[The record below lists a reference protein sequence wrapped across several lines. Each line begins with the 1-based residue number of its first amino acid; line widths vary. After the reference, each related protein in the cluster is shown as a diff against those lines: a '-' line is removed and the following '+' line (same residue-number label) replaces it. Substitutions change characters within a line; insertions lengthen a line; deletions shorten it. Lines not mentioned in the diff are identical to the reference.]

1 MAFSGDLEHLSIVDV
16 IQLLHTSR
24 KSGSLVLTGRKGE
37 ISLAFHDGYI
47 VGAKHCDDA
56 TRIGS
61 ILTEAGIV
69 TQEIVDK
76 ALETQKNMGAQRK
89 PLVATMVESGLVNR
103 DDAYRGLQTLIE
115 MTIVEILTWKK
126 GSFALILEPVQICD
140 EYRYAPEFLKEDLFL
155 PTEHLLM
162 DALRIYDE
170 KCRDGLIRDEEE
182 ELPTPFEDSELFLPQ
197 ELSADDL
204 GLDDLGEIPRKA
216 PDVHAPLKD
225 QERRTGGVAGGF
237 EEALRQSTARLQQV
251 VSLPE
256 TALILL
262 ETLAKLF
269 PRTLTLVVRDNG
281 LIAER
286 SIGIVSPL
294 MDGPSQVMGFQLSA
308 PEGSLAREL
317 LDKKQLYYG
326 KGDDTV
332 LTKQLYG
339 VIGAPKHQ
347 ELFMMPLNVRGR
359 VVSFTYADFGELH
372 PLPVPVVAL
381 EVFANQA
388 ALALEN
394 ALLRRQQAGR
404 DR

>member
-69 TQEIVDK
+69 TQETVDK
-76 ALETQKNMGAQRK
+76 ALEMQKALGAKRK

-170 KCRDGLIRDEEE
+170 KCRDGLIHDEEE
-182 ELPTPFEDSELFLPQ
+182 EIPTPFEDNDLLGPQ

-204 GLDDLGEIPRKA
+204 GLDDLCELPRKVT
-216 PDVHAPLKD
+216 DVHAPLKD
-225 QERRTGGVAGGF
+225 QERRTGSAAGGF

-269 PRTLTLVVRDNG
+269 PRVLTLVVRDG
-281 LIAER
+281 ELIAER
-286 SIGIVSPL
+286 SIGIISPL
-294 MDGPSQVMGFQLSA
+294 MDGPSQVMGFRLSA
-308 PEGSLAREL
+308 AEGSFVRSM
-317 LDKKQLYYG
+317 LDKKQPYYG
-326 KGDDTV
+326 KADDTS
-332 LTKQLYG
+332 LKTQLYG
-339 VIGAPKHQ
+339 VVGAPSHP
-347 ELFMMPLNVRGR
+347 ELFMMPLNIRGR
-359 VVSFTYADFGELH
+359 VVSLTYADFGDLQ
-372 PLPVPVVAL
+372 PVPVPVVAL
-381 EVFANQA
+381 EAFANQA

-394 ALLRRQQAGR
+394 ALLRRKHAEK
-404 DR
+404 

>member
-61 ILTEAGIV
+61 ILVDAGV
-69 TQEIVDK
+69 VSVETVDK
-76 ALETQKNMGAQRK
+76 ALSIQASQGEKRR

-115 MTIVEILTWKK
+115 MTIVEILTWKT
-126 GSFALILEPVQICD
+126 GRFSLVTAPLQVCD
-140 EYRYAPEFLKEDLFL
+140 EYRYAPDILKEDLFL

-162 DALRIYDE
+162 EALRIFDE
-170 KCRDGLIRDEEE
+170 KRRDGLIRDDTEPPS
-182 ELPTPFEDSELFLPQ
+182 LLADPVLFRDISV
-197 ELSADDL
+197 EDL
-204 GLDDLGEIPRKA
+204 GLDGLDGLHRTMPG
-216 PDVHAPLKD
+216 VHAPLHD
-225 QERRTGGVAGGF
+225 RAGRTTGSVAEV
-237 EEALRQSTARLQQV
+237 EEALRRGTARLCRV
-251 VSLPE
+251 ESLPE

-262 ETLAKLF
+262 ETTAHLF
-269 PRTLTLVVRDNG
+269 PRALTLVVRDNE

-286 SIGIVSPL
+286 SIGMLASAGE
-294 MDGPSQVMGFQLSA
+294 GPSPIMGFKVPVPAGSFIGTLLEHKRPFYGRAEDQL
-308 PEGSLAREL
+308 LKARL
-317 LDKKQLYYG
+317 H
-326 KGDDTV
+326 
-332 LTKQLYG
+332 G
-339 VIGAPKHQ
+339 VVGAPNHP
-347 ELFMMPLNVRGR
+347 ELFVMPLSVRGR
-359 VVSFTYADFGELH
+359 VVSCTYADFGEH
-372 PLPVPVVAL
+372 RPVAVPLVAL

-394 ALLRRQQAGR
+394 ALLRRQQAGAGT
-404 DR
+404 

>member
-24 KSGSLVLTGRKGE
+24 KSGSLVLTGRKGQ

-69 TQEIVDK
+69 TQETVDK
-76 ALETQKNMGAQRK
+76 ALELQKAVGARRK
-89 PLVATMVESGLVNR
+89 PLVATMVESGLVNK
-103 DDAYRGLQTLIE
+103 DDAYRGLQALIE

-170 KCRDGLIRDEEE
+170 KCRDGLIYDEEE
-182 ELPTPFEDSELFLPQ
+182 ELPTPFDDSDLLLPQ
-197 ELSADDL
+197 ELCADDL
-204 GLDDLGEIPRKA
+204 GLDDLGELQRKV

-225 QERRTGGVAGGF
+225 QERRTGRAVGGF
-237 EEALRQSTARLQQV
+237 EETLRQSTLRLLQV

-269 PRTLTLVVRDNG
+269 PRVLTLVVRDNG

-286 SIGIVSPL
+286 SIGIISPL
-294 MDGPSQVMGFQLSA
+294 MDGPSQVMGFRVSA
-308 PEGSLAREL
+308 PQGSFMSDL
-317 LDKKQLYYG
+317 LEKKQLYYG
-326 KGDDTV
+326 KADDAALKT
-332 LTKQLYG
+332 QLYG
-339 VIGAPKHQ
+339 IIGTPNHP

-359 VVSFTYADFGELH
+359 VVSFTYADFGDLQ
-372 PLPVPVVAL
+372 PTPVPVVAL
-381 EVFANQA
+381 EAFANQA

-394 ALLRRQQAGR
+394 ALLRRQHAEK
-404 DR
+404 

>member
-69 TQEIVDK
+69 TQEAVDK
-76 ALETQKNMGAQRK
+76 ALELQKNAGDRRK
-89 PLVATMVESGLVNR
+89 PLVATMVESGLVNK

-126 GSFALILEPVQICD
+126 GSFALVLEPLQICD

-162 DALRIYDE
+162 DAIRIYDE
-170 KCRDGLIRDEEE
+170 KCRDGLICDEEE
-182 ELPTPFEDSELFLPQ
+182 ELPTPFEDSDLLLSQ

-204 GLDDLGEIPRKA
+204 GLDDLGGLQRKA

-225 QERRTGGVAGGF
+225 QEGRTDKAADGF
-237 EEALRQSTARLQQV
+237 EEALRRSTLRLQQV
-251 VSLPE
+251 LSLPE

-269 PRTLTLVVRDNG
+269 PRVLTLVVRDNG

-286 SIGIVSPL
+286 SIGIISPL
-294 MDGPSQVMGFQLSA
+294 MDGPSQVMGFRVSA
-308 PEGSLAREL
+308 PEGSLVSGL
-317 LDKKQLYYG
+317 LEKKQLYYG
-326 KGDDTV
+326 KADDGALKT
-332 LTKQLYG
+332 QLYG
-339 VIGAPKHQ
+339 IIGAPKHP
-347 ELFMMPLNVRGR
+347 ELLMMPLNICGR
-359 VVSFTYADFGELH
+359 VVSFTYADFGDLQ
-372 PLPVPVVAL
+372 PVPVPVVAL

-394 ALLRRQQAGR
+394 AQLRRQHAGNR
-404 DR
+404 